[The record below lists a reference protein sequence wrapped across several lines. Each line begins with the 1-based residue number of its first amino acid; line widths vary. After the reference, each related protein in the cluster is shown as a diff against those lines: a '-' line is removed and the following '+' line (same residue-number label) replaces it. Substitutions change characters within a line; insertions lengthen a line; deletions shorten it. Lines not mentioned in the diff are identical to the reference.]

1 MSSITGSP
9 GTPISGIETL
19 RAKSGWIVAL
29 GAVYIIA
36 GIVAIG
42 SVVIAT
48 VATVFIVG
56 IMMLIAG
63 VAEVINA
70 FQNQDLRQVHTLAFA
85 GRALYRC
92 GPSHVRE
99 SASRSGDI
107 DAFPRIFAHCVRDN
121 AGRSRA

>member
-70 FQNQDLRQVHTLAFA
+70 FQIKTWASSYSGFCWARSISLRAF
-85 GRALYRC
+85 
-92 GPSHVRE
+92 
-99 SASRSGDI
+99 SRSRI
-107 DAFPRIFAHCVRDN
+107 RFSPRRY
-121 AGRSRA
+121 

>member
-9 GTPISGIETL
+9 GTPVSGIETL

-70 FQNQDLRQVHTLAFA
+70 FQIKGIAPLNVEIGGQALPTL
-85 GRALYRC
+85 
-92 GPSHVRE
+92 
-99 SASRSGDI
+99 SR
-107 DAFPRIFAHCVRDN
+107 
-121 AGRSRA
+121 

>member
-9 GTPISGIETL
+9 GTPVSGIETL

-70 FQNQDLRQVHTLAFA
+70 FQIKTDRKSTRLNSSHESVSRM
-85 GRALYRC
+85 
-92 GPSHVRE
+92 PS
-99 SASRSGDI
+99 SA
-107 DAFPRIFAHCVRDN
+107 
-121 AGRSRA
+121 